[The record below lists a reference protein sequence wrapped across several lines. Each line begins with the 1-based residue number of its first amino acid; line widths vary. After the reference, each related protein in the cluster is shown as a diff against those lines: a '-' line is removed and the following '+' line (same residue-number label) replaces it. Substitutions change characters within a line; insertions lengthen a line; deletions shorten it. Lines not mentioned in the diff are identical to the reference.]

1 VQYKKFDTNNT
12 IDTADCIDL
21 KVIDPH
27 TQNMSKSILMT
38 ELWTFNQKLHNGIQE
53 QFGNHH
59 KTKAYLHIFTPHD
72 TQILEFYCK

>member
-1 VQYKKFDTNNT
+1 MQYEKFDTNNT
-12 IDTADCIDL
+12 IDTAEWIDL

-27 TQNMSKSILMT
+27 TQNMSKSILIT
-38 ELWTFNQKLHNGIQE
+38 ELWTFHQKLHNGIQE

-59 KTKAYLHIFTPHD
+59 KTKAYLHIFTSHS